1 MHLSQFRSRYFALT
15 ALVPL
20 LFAMLL
26 SACGTT
32 TSTSGPSNNAPIE
45 VGWIGPLSGV
55 NAILGHWDTQGIEL
69 AIDGQNA
76 KGGIHGRQ
84 IHLDKLDDAA
94 DPTQSINDAQR
105 LITQNHIVACFC
117 TPNSGTTLAIEPL
130 LTRNKIVQYT
140 PGLAGN
146 LTAKGSS
153 YIFRDT
159 PVGLAFENTLVTF
172 LAQQK
177 QFKSF
182 AIITDT
188 TDYGQGEA
196 TYQTQTLQKFGL
208 TPLTIQK
215 YGANDTDFTGQ
226 LDAIIAKH
234 PQVLLFGGSEVAS
247 GLIAKQARRLGFTGQ
262 LAGGAA
268 IGTPKFIQVAGTDIA
283 NGTYFSSAYI
293 NNDKNDQTKT
303 FATAYQAKWHEAP
316 EGHGAKA
323 YDGAQLL
330 IQALNTAYPN
340 ITGDAISTAMHNI
353 RNFQGL
359 QGSVNYDTTGE
370 GFHDTSVGVIKNG
383 QLTPF
388 FA

>member
-1 MHLSQFRSRYFALT
+1 MYLFRFRLRYCALT
-15 ALVPL
+15 ALASL
-20 LFAMLL
+20 LFALYL
-26 SACGTT
+26 SACGG
-32 TSTSGPSNNAPIE
+32 SGSASSNAPIE

-69 AIDGQNA
+69 AIDAQNA

-84 IHLDKLDDAA
+84 IHLNKLDDAA
-94 DPTQSINDAQR
+94 DPTQSVNDVQR

-117 TPNSGTTLAIEPL
+117 TPNSGTTLAIEPI
-130 LTRNKIVQYT
+130 LTRNKIVQFT

-146 LTAKGSS
+146 LTAKGST

-159 PVGLAFENTLVTF
+159 PAGLAFESTLISF
-172 LAQQK
+172 LVQQK
-177 QFKSF
+177 HFKSF

-196 TYQTQTLQKFGL
+196 KYQTDTLQKFGL
-208 TPLTIQK
+208 KPLTVQK

-226 LDAIIAKH
+226 LDTIIATH

-247 GLIAKQARRLGFTGQ
+247 GLIAKQARRLGFSGQ

-268 IGTPKFIQVAGTDIA
+268 IGTPKFMQVAGADIA
-283 NGTYFSSAYI
+283 NGVYFTSAYI
-293 NNDKNDQTKT
+293 DNNKNDQTKA
-303 FATAYQAKWHEAP
+303 FAAAYQARWKEAP

-330 IQALNTAYPN
+330 LQALNTASPN
-340 ITGDAISTAMHNI
+340 ITGETIATALHGI
-353 RNFQGL
+353 HNFQGL
-359 QGSVNYDTTGE
+359 QGSATYDATGE
-370 GFHDTSVGVIKNG
+370 GFHDTSVGLIKNG
-383 QLTPF
+383 QLTPVP
-388 FA
+388 AA

>member
-1 MHLSQFRSRYFALT
+1 MHLFRSRSHRFAL
-15 ALVPL
+15 ALLIPFVL
-20 LFAMLL
+20 TLFLA
-26 SACGTT
+26 ACGGNG
-32 TSTSGPSNNAPIE
+32 STSSSANNAPIE
-45 VGWIGPLSGV
+45 IGWIGPLSGV

-69 AIDGQNA
+69 AIDAQNA

-84 IHLDKLDDAA
+84 IHLNKLDDAA
-94 DPTQSINDAQR
+94 DPTQSVNDAQR

-130 LTRNKIVQYT
+130 LTRNKIVQIT

-146 LTAKGSS
+146 LTEQGSS

-159 PVGLAFENTLVTF
+159 PMGLAFESTLITF
-172 LAQQK
+172 LVQQK
-177 QFKSF
+177 HFKSF

-196 TYQTQTLQKFGL
+196 QYQTETLQKFGL
-208 TPLTIQK
+208 SPLTVQK

-262 LAGGAA
+262 FAGGAA
-268 IGTPKFIQVAGTDIA
+268 IGTPKFIQVAGASIA
-283 NGTYFSSAYI
+283 NNTYFTSAYI
-293 NNDKNDQTKT
+293 TNDKNDQTKA
-303 FATAYQAKWHEAP
+303 FAAAYEARWKVAP

-330 IQALNTAYPN
+330 IQALNAAYPT
-340 ITGDAISTAMHNI
+340 ITGEAIARALHSI

-359 QGSVNYDTTGE
+359 QGTVTFDAKGE

-383 QLTPF
+383 QLTPV
-388 FA
+388 

>member
-1 MHLSQFRSRYFALT
+1 MQLFQLHSRSFALV
-15 ALVPL
+15 ALIPFVFVFFL
-20 LFAMLL
+20 A
-26 SACGTT
+26 ACG
-32 TSTSGPSNNAPIE
+32 SSSATSGPTNNAPIE
-45 VGWIGPLSGV
+45 IGWIGPLSGV

-69 AIDGQNA
+69 AIDAQNA

-84 IHLDKLDDAA
+84 IHLNKLDDAA
-94 DPTQSINDAQR
+94 DPTQSVNDAQR

-117 TPNSGTTLAIEPL
+117 TPNSGNTLAVEPL
-130 LTRNKIVQYT
+130 LTRNKIVQIT

-159 PVGLAFENTLVTF
+159 PVGLAFESTLIIF
-172 LAQQK
+172 LVQQK
-177 QFKSF
+177 HFQSF

-196 TYQTQTLQKFGL
+196 QYQTQTLQKFGL
-208 TPLTIQK
+208 TPLTVQK

-226 LDAIIAKH
+226 LDAIIGTH

-247 GLIAKQARRLGFTGQ
+247 GLIAKQARHLGFTGQ

-268 IGTPKFIQVAGTDIA
+268 IGTPKFIQVAGAAIA
-283 NGTYFSSAYI
+283 NGTYFTSAYI
-293 NNDKNDQTKT
+293 NNDKNDQTKA
-303 FATAYQAKWHEAP
+303 FATAYQARWKEAP

-330 IQALNTAYPN
+330 IQALNTAYPT
-340 ITGDAISTAMHNI
+340 ITGESITTAMHTI
-353 RNFQGL
+353 RNYQAL
-359 QGSVNYDTTGE
+359 QGSVSYDTTGE
-370 GFHDTSVGVIKNG
+370 GFHDTSVGIIKDG
-383 QLTPF
+383 QLTPL
-388 FA
+388 

>member
-1 MHLSQFRSRYFALT
+1 MYLPQIRSRSCALIS
-15 ALVPL
+15 L

-26 SACGTT
+26 AACGSSGT
-32 TSTSGPSNNAPIE
+32 TSGPANTSPIE
-45 VGWIGPLSGV
+45 IGWIGPLSGV
-55 NAILGHWDTQGIEL
+55 NAVLGQWDTQGIEL
-69 AIDGQNA
+69 AIDAQNA

-84 IHLDKLDDAA
+84 LHLDKLDDAA
-94 DPTQSINDAQR
+94 DPTQSVNDAQR
-105 LITQNHIVACFC
+105 LTTQNHIVACFC

-130 LTRNKIVQYT
+130 LTRNKITQIT

-146 LTAKGSS
+146 LTTQHSS

-159 PVGLAFENTLVTF
+159 PAGLAFENTLVTF
-172 LAQQK
+172 LVQQK
-177 QFKSF
+177 LFKSF

-196 TYQTQTLQKFGL
+196 LYQTQTLQKYGL
-208 TPLTIQK
+208 APLTVQK

-226 LDAIIAKH
+226 LDAIIATH

-247 GLIAKQARRLGFTGQ
+247 GLIAKQARRLGFSGQ

-268 IGTPKFIQVAGTDIA
+268 IGTPKFIQVAGASIA
-283 NGTYFSSAYI
+283 NGVYFSSAYI
-293 NNDKNDQTKT
+293 NNDKNTQTKT
-303 FATAYQAKWHEAP
+303 FAATYQARWKEAP

-340 ITGDAISTAMHNI
+340 ITGNTISTAMHNI
-353 RNFQGL
+353 HSFQGL
-359 QGSVNYDTTGE
+359 QGSVSYDTTGE
-370 GFHDTSVGVIKNG
+370 GFHDTSVGLIKDGN
-383 QLTPF
+383 LTPL
-388 FA
+388 AA

>member
-1 MHLSQFRSRYFALT
+1 MYLFRSRTHYWAL
-15 ALVPL
+15 AVLAPF
-20 LFAMLL
+20 LFAMFL
-26 SACGTT
+26 SACGG
-32 TSTSGPSNNAPIE
+32 SGSGGGGASNAPIE

-69 AIDGQNA
+69 AIDAQNS

-84 IHLDKLDDAA
+84 IHIDKLDDAA
-94 DPTQSINDAQR
+94 DPTQSVNDVQR

-117 TPNSGTTLAIEPL
+117 TPNSGNTLAIEPM
-130 LTRNKIVQYT
+130 LTRNKIVQFT
-140 PGLAGN
+140 PGLASN
-146 LTAKGSS
+146 LTAKGSA

-159 PVGLAFENTLVTF
+159 PAGPAFESTLVTF
-172 LAQQK
+172 LVQQK
-177 QFKSF
+177 HFKSF

-196 TYQTQTLQKFGL
+196 QYQTQSLQKFGL
-208 TPLTIQK
+208 TPLTVQK

-226 LDAIIAKH
+226 LDTIIAKH

-268 IGTPKFIQVAGTDIA
+268 IGTPKFIQVAGADIA
-283 NGTYFSSAYI
+283 NGVYFTSAYI
-293 NNDKNDQTKT
+293 DNNANDQTKA
-303 FATAYQAKWHEAP
+303 FAAAYQARWKEAP

-340 ITGDAISTAMHNI
+340 ITGDAISTALHNVHNI
-353 RNFQGL
+353 QCL
-359 QGSVNYDTTGE
+359 QGAVTYDAAGE
-370 GFHDTSVGVIKNG
+370 GFHNTYLGVIKNG

-388 FA
+388 SA